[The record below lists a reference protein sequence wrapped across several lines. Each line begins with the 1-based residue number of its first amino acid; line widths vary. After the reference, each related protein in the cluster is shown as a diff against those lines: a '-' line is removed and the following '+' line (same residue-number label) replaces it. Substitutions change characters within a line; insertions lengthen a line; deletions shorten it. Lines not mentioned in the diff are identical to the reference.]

1 MRRPVNPTSTTGNG
15 HGQDHPRRFR
25 LAGAFPRSRPDG
37 VALLV
42 ALFAALGTLHVL
54 IRTSTYGAAVS
65 ADSTGYLSAAMNL
78 LAGLGLVTYLGGE
91 IVYQPPLFPM
101 LLAFMGLFGIEPLE
115 AGRLMNAAAFGLTIL
130 VSGLW
135 LRRGLRSPVV
145 AVSATLA
152 ILAAH
157 PLNHYAATFLT
168 DTVFILLTL
177 LALIRLES
185 FLRGKAA
192 WPTLLWA
199 AGFASLTTLLRYA
212 GVTSIFTGVLLLL
225 LVGPGARLAVRLKR
239 AAVFGAV
246 ASIPLAAVLVRNWL
260 NWGELTGQRSEITRP
275 PLADSLGQVAG
286 VLNEWAGFS
295 RSPGLDV
302 LLWAATGLTVLA
314 AAAVAARSAGFR
326 VPASLRFR
334 FSRSLLPPFRAAPAL
349 PFGVFAP
356 IYAAFIVITVPAA
369 VDYAINSRY
378 MLPVYVPLLLTGAL
392 LLDRFVSAGRAGG
405 MAAPTNALAS
415 LMLAAFLAHA
425 GLSAQQGVGAT
436 ARALEHGY
444 VGDHYNTAHW
454 SGSELL
460 DYVKNN
466 RIEGRIFSNYPS
478 LIWFASGMPA
488 AAPDSYTYVVPI
500 VPDDLAEWLE
510 SRPEDMHIVW
520 FRAVQAPYRY
530 DDSAFRALPGVETV
544 AELSDGVVF
553 RRPVAQAEAPQEGSL
568 QEVQATRTQALQE
581 VQAARTQALQE
592 VQAARTQALQEVQTA
607 LREVETLLAARLQAE
622 AGQAAALRRVEARQE
637 VQTLLYALEREVVPL
652 DNPWEEGGGGAI
664 ASLGDD
670 LLLVATPKG
679 RIAVVH
685 PEGEVDYLQAR
696 VPMNVAGL
704 ERDVSF
710 DEDDRWSLHDFRVA
724 DVLLKELSPTRFELY
739 VTHHYFT
746 GECNRLRLSSTSL
759 HVSPPGEAD
768 PSGEADPPG
777 EADPSGEADPPL
789 EEAAL
794 PRETVVVEPAWRT
807 VFDAEPCRPPRR
819 FAGSLS
825 GGKMLTDGPGHLLVI
840 IGDHD
845 ISLGRWGDSAL
856 LDDPGT
862 HMGKLVRVAIET
874 GAAETLTTGH
884 RNPQGLARDGNGN
897 LWAVEHGPVGGDEL
911 NLLEPGRDYGWPKVS
926 LGVDFS
932 HFVPSRIG
940 PEMMG
945 RHGGFSEPVFA
956 WVPAIVPTSIVVNDE
971 RTFPLWRDDLLVA
984 SLTADSLFRIR
995 RNGRKVQYVEPI
1007 PMRDPIRDLAY
1018 MPDGRLALLH
1028 ASTTVL
1034 FLKPSMDYCEEAVN
1048 SDSRSVYAVH
1058 CSADDR

>member
-1 MRRPVNPTSTTGNG
+1 MNPTSATGNG
-15 HGQDHPRRFR
+15 QGRDRSRRSR
-25 LAGAFPRSRPDG
+25 LAGALLRFRPDG
-37 VALLV
+37 AALLA

-54 IRTSTYGAAVS
+54 VRTSTYGAAIS

-78 LAGLGLVTYLGGE
+78 LAGMGLVTYLGGE

-101 LLAFMGLFGIEPLE
+101 LLALVGLFGIEPLE
-115 AGRLMNAAAFGLTIL
+115 AGRLMNAAAFGLVIL

-135 LRRGLRSPVV
+135 LRRSLRSPVV
-145 AVSATLA
+145 VVSATAAL
-152 ILAAH
+152 LAAH

-192 WPTLLWA
+192 WPTLFQA
-199 AGFASLTTLLRYA
+199 AGFAALTTLLRYA

-225 LVGPGARLAVRLKR
+225 LVGPGARAAVRLKR

-246 ASIPLAAVLVRNWL
+246 SSIPLAAVLVRNWL
-260 NWGELTGQRSEITRP
+260 NWGELTGKRSEITRP

-286 VLNEWAGFS
+286 VINEWAGFS
-295 RSPGLDV
+295 RSSGLDAY
-302 LLWAATGLTVLA
+302 LWAAAGLTVLA

-326 VPASLRFR
+326 GPASLRFR

-356 IYAAFIVITVPAA
+356 IYAAFIVVTVPAA

-392 LLDRFVSAGRAGG
+392 LLDRFVSIGRAGG
-405 MAAPTNALAS
+405 MTAAANALAS
-415 LMLAAFLAHA
+415 ILLAAVLTHA
-425 GLSAQQGVGAT
+425 GLSARRGVDAT

-466 RIEGRIFSNYPS
+466 RLEGRIFSNYPS

-500 VPDDLAEWLE
+500 VSDELAEWLE

-530 DDSAFRALPGVETV
+530 DDAAFRALPGVETV

-553 RRPVAQAEAPQEGSL
+553 RRPVSQAAAAPEPSEESL
-568 QEVQATRTQALQE
+568 QEIAAARAQALQEVEAGRTQALQEVEAGRTQALQE
-581 VQAARTQALQE
+581 VQAA
-592 VQAARTQALQEVQTA
+592 
-607 LREVETLLAARLQAE
+607 LREVETLLASRLQAE
-622 AGQAAALRRVEARQE
+622 AGQVAALQRVEARQE
-637 VQTLLYALEREVVPL
+637 VQTHLYALEREFVHS
-652 DNPWEEGGGGAI
+652 DNPWGEGGGGAI

-670 LLLVATPKG
+670 LLLAASPKG
-679 RIAVVH
+679 RLAVIH
-685 PEGEVDYLQAR
+685 PEGDVEHLPAR
-696 VPMNVAGL
+696 APMNVAGL

-724 DVLLKELSPTRFELY
+724 DVLLQELSPARFALY

-759 HVSPPGEAD
+759 HVAPPGAAD
-768 PSGEADPPG
+768 PSGAADR
-777 EADPSGEADPPL
+777 
-789 EEAAL
+789 
-794 PRETVVVEPAWRT
+794 PRETVAFESPWRT
-807 VFDAEPCRPPRR
+807 VFDAEPCLPPRR
-819 FAGSLS
+819 FTGSQS
-825 GGKMLTDGPGHLLVI
+825 GGKMLTDGPDHLLVI

-845 ISLGRWGDSAL
+845 VSQGRWGSAAL
-856 LDDPGT
+856 LHDPGA

-884 RNPQGLARDGNGN
+884 RNPQGLARDGDGN

-911 NLLEPGRDYGWPKVS
+911 NLLEPGRDYGWPEVS
-926 LGVDFS
+926 LGLDYS
-932 HFVPSRIG
+932 HHVPLRIG

-945 RHGGFSEPVFA
+945 GHGGFSEPVFA
-956 WVPAIVPTSIVVNDE
+956 WVPAIVPTSIAVNDE
-971 RTFPLWRDDLLVA
+971 RSFPLWKDDLLIA
-984 SLTADSLFRIR
+984 SLTTDSLFRIR
-995 RNGRKVQYVEPI
+995 RIGTKVQYVEPI
-1007 PMRDPIRDLAY
+1007 PIGDPIRDLAY

-1028 ASTTVL
+1028 ALNAVS
-1034 FLKPSMDYCEEAVN
+1034 FLKPSMRYCEEEVAP
-1048 SDSRSVYAVH
+1048 DARSVYAAH
-1058 CSADDR
+1058 CAPTAVDDPLTGEP